1 MNAEI
6 AIPSQQSPASI
17 CAATT
22 DTNPT
27 DYDVIKDKILSY
39 TQSLPTYEE
48 IVSLSKNELCI
59 LASELGD
66 SFKRIKEKVHVII
79 MYVIGRIHNYKERKF
94 FCILQKNNTSLTQ
107 EILAKNMKHIWCNFQ
122 T

>member
-6 AIPSQQSPASI
+6 AIPSQQSPAYI

-27 DYDVIKDKILSY
+27 DYDVIKEKILSY

-79 MYVIGRIHNYKERKF
+79 MYVIGRITIIKNISSSASYKR
-94 FCILQKNNTSLTQ
+94 IIHHSL
-107 EILAKNMKHIWCNFQ
+107 KRF
-122 T
+122 